1 MSTPRHLRRARH
13 AQSFSFG
20 GVLRSLTAIS
30 CICYILATPAR
41 DVYSSVITQPAPQIL
56 TQTSADT
63 PVSLAPLLSWMLEA
77 DAISYEIE
85 FFSDAMTNL
94 NPQEV
99 DKRAIF
105 RTREVYTNEINLPL
119 DTIRIDLPASQPL
132 WWRVRALGVDG
143 EPISPFSLL
152 APLYTNPDL
161 PRMNAPLLRPIPKS
175 GKGSALLYPVYSW
188 VRLCGA
194 VGFEVALYDAN
205 PEEQPDLAP
214 IALEPSP
221 IAELYDANPRM
232 GDVTY
237 YWRVR
242 SFDRK
247 GAPLGTWSETASFR
261 TEARHWDIAVLGDSI
276 SHGGGRLSYGPE
288 NLEYSWLSY
297 LDFAAINLSQSGNI
311 TRDMVE
317 RFERDVLPF
326 SPTYLLIM
334 GGTND
339 LRSDEF
345 TLEEAIANME
355 ALKDKCRE
363 YGIKPIFLTLPPIH
377 PANIERA
384 FDEPTIPDWQ
394 ERFAAFNDYL
404 RQQPH
409 IDTAAAFAPY
419 ATNGELPEWLGL
431 DGLHE
436 DVIGKQLIAARI
448 NAKWEEARTIADEW
462 E

>member
-1 MSTPRHLRRARH
+1 M
-13 AQSFSFG
+13 
-20 GVLRSLTAIS
+20 
-30 CICYILATPAR
+30 
-41 DVYSSVITQPAPQIL
+41 
-56 TQTSADT
+56 
-63 PVSLAPLLSWMLEA
+63 
-77 DAISYEIE
+77 
-85 FFSDAMTNL
+85 
-94 NPQEV
+94 
-99 DKRAIF
+99 
-105 RTREVYTNEINLPL
+105 
-119 DTIRIDLPASQPL
+119 
-132 WWRVRALGVDG
+132 
-143 EPISPFSLL
+143 
-152 APLYTNPDL
+152 
-161 PRMNAPLLRPIPKS
+161 
-175 GKGSALLYPVYSW
+175 LYPVYSW
-188 VRLCGA
+188 IRLNGA
-194 VGFEVALYDAN
+194 ASFEVALYDAN
-205 PEEQPDLAP
+205 PEEQPDLVP
-214 IALEPSP
+214 IALESSP
-221 IAELYDANPRM
+221 IAELYDAEPRM

-242 SFDRK
+242 SLDRN

-276 SHGGGRLSYGPE
+276 SHGGGHLSYGPE
-288 NLEYSWLSY
+288 DLEYSWLSY
-297 LDFAAINLSQSGNI
+297 LDFPAINLSQSGNI

-345 TLEEAIANME
+345 TLEEAVANME

-363 YGIKPIFLTLPPIH
+363 HGIKPIFLTLPPIH
-377 PANIERA
+377 PGNIERA

-404 RQQPH
+404 RRQPH
-409 IDTAAAFAPY
+409 IDVAAAFAPY
-419 ATNGELPEWLGL
+419 ATGGELPEWLGL

-436 DVIGKQLIAARI
+436 DVIGKQLIAARV